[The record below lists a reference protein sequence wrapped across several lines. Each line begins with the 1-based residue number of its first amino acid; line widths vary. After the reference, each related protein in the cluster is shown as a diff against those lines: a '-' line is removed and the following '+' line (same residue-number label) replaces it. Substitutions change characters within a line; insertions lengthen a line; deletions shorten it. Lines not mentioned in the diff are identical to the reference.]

1 MFKKRLISLL
11 LLVSLIGSI
20 SCNVVAASNTTQTTI
35 TSTEYA
41 DKTLAGL
48 LGHFAGFLSGYE
60 FVWNDDGSP
69 RSPLPENWFSIL
81 NGPYAGNY
89 TYAGDSQY
97 PGYQRFWEDGIVAS
111 DDDYHI
117 DIFNQHILN
126 KHGPNVSYYDI
137 KEEWKEHYVHDW
149 GAGFKAAYLTRHM
162 DMLPPFTGRN
172 EYGNEFYWCT
182 EAYIESDTLG
192 MATPGMPQKAVELA
206 EKFSSVTGDFDGI
219 EWAKFSAAMYALAY
233 TEASAY
239 DVVTKAASALR
250 EDSWPRS
257 IYNQC
262 IALYQSDITWREAV
276 ITIASQKR
284 NVAGSDNVQTLTDV
298 NNAIVILSLLFGEND
313 YLKTMKI
320 ASLAGYDGDCN
331 AATATGIMGI
341 LKGTVGTP
349 NEILSRLYKNG
360 DCMYIN
366 DTQTFFDPYI
376 KLNYPR
382 EQSINDIVSLFQEN
396 AETIIRAEGGTINN
410 GVYSICCRAIQ
421 ETPCLSVLN
430 CDFENEESS
439 AWQVSGAADLANSNA
454 HSGTY
459 AAEIRAGGSISQT
472 ISGLSFG
479 KTYTLTYYTKTAP
492 NATSLGTITTGTQS
506 YTSTARDT
514 SNCWVRRDL
523 TFTSN
528 SNEIILQFSAMG
540 RAYFD
545 NISISESQSHIKTK
559 YEAEDATVQNC
570 SVSNEESA
578 SGGGYIYAG
587 NGSTISF
594 DVPVQETAEYM
605 MEIQY
610 ANGGAY
616 LASQALQINGKEFS
630 NIFFPKTAS
639 SEVFYSDSICVPI
652 ELSSGNNI
660 INLSCHFNSVAIDC
674 IYIYKIDDAAIESPY
689 IFSDQ
694 AVDDYNY
701 LQNDDFSNGHNAW
714 NVWYGSGSGENA
726 SYVERDGT
734 TENQYCLVQSSSF
747 AYEVYT
753 SQTVSE
759 IPNGHYTLRAYVK
772 SSGNQENCFLSA
784 KGFGAGLEQ
793 KLKVPHYGDDEWVY
807 MEIPGIL
814 VQTNSITVGF
824 YTLSSA
830 NTWLKV
836 DRVELLRE
844 EENYIVNS
852 SFEDESRQEDWGV
865 WPGRNGSDYDASY
878 FESGGLDGSTRLT
891 HCKNTPYEVFTGQTI
906 SNLGNGVYTLSA
918 WVKGD
923 GREKHFLS
931 IKHHGAEELVC
942 AIPCTDTWKQ
952 ICIRNIPITSGQCE
966 VGVYSIADSF
976 DWCSVDSIVLEKTNE
991 YYKPIDCNMSGNLLV
1006 NSSFEN
1012 DPLPSMDGWGIWAGT
1027 SGHDADASFI
1037 EESGYLSNWRLTH
1050 YKNSNYEVFNG
1061 QTISNLRPGRYTL
1074 SAWVMGDGLG
1084 THFLSIKNHGHAE
1097 QIVTIPN
1104 SPYPQWTKI
1113 EITNI
1118 PIYTGSCEIG
1128 VYSNAP
1134 AGSWCS
1140 ADNLV
1145 FVLQN

>member
-1 MFKKRLISLL
+1 
-11 LLVSLIGSI
+11 
-20 SCNVVAASNTTQTTI
+20 
-35 TSTEYA
+35 
-41 DKTLAGL
+41 
-48 LGHFAGFLSGYE
+48 
-60 FVWNDDGSP
+60 
-69 RSPLPENWFSIL
+69 
-81 NGPYAGNY
+81 
-89 TYAGDSQY
+89 
-97 PGYQRFWEDGIVAS
+97 
-111 DDDYHI
+111 
-117 DIFNQHILN
+117 
-126 KHGPNVSYYDI
+126 
-137 KEEWKEHYVHDW
+137 
-149 GAGFKAAYLTRHM
+149 
-162 DMLPPFTGRN
+162 MLPPFTGRN

-182 EAYIESDTLG
+182 EAYIENDTLG

-233 TEASAY
+233 TETSAY
-239 DVVTKAASALR
+239 DVVVKAALALR

-257 IYNQC
+257 VYNQC
-262 IALYQSDITWREAV
+262 IALYQSGVTWREAV
-276 ITIASQKR
+276 VTIASQKR

-341 LKGTVGTP
+341 LKGMDGTP

-360 DCMYIN
+360 NCTYIN

-382 EQSINDIVSLFQEN
+382 EQSINDIVTLFQKN

-410 GVYSICCRAIQ
+410 GVYSIHCRAIQ
-421 ETPCLSVLN
+421 ETHCLAVLN
-430 CDFENEESS
+430 RDFEDRNSS
-439 AWQVSGAADLANSNA
+439 AWQVSGAADLASTNA
-454 HSGTY
+454 HSGTC
-459 AAEIRAGGSISQT
+459 AAEIRTGGSISQT
-472 ISGLSFG
+472 ISGLSSG
-479 KTYTLTYYTKTAP
+479 KTYTLTYYTKTAA
-492 NATSLGTITTGTQS
+492 NATSFGEIVTGAQS
-506 YTSTARDT
+506 YTATARDT
-514 SNCWVRRDL
+514 SNNWVRRDL
-523 TFTSN
+523 TFSSN
-528 SNEIILQFSAMG
+528 SEEVILRFSAIG

-545 NISISESQSHIKTK
+545 NISIFESKSYSKVK
-559 YEAEDATVQNC
+559 YEAEDANIQNC
-570 SVSNEESA
+570 SSFSKESA
-578 SGGGYIYAG
+578 SGGRYIYAG
-587 NGSTISF
+587 NGSAISF
-594 DVPVQETAEYM
+594 NIPVQETAEYM

-610 ANGGAY
+610 ANGGEH
-616 LASQALQINGKEFS
+616 LASQTLEINGKEFS

-652 ELSSGNNI
+652 ELLSGNNEI
-660 INLSCHFNSVAIDC
+660 ELFSNFNSVAIDC
-674 IYIYKIDDAAIESPY
+674 IYIYRVDAAAIESPY

-694 AVDDYNY
+694 VVDYFNY
-701 LQNDDFSNGHNAW
+701 LQNSDFSNGHDSW
-714 NVWYGSGSGENA
+714 EVWYGAGSAENA
-726 SYVERDGT
+726 SCVERDGT
-734 TENQYCLVQSSSF
+734 ATNQYCLIQSSSS

-772 SSGNQENCFLSA
+772 SSGNQKKCYLSA

-793 KLKVPHYGDDEWVY
+793 KLKVPHYGDDKWTY

-824 YTLSSA
+824 YTLSAA
-830 NTWLKV
+830 NTWLKI

-844 EENYIVNS
+844 EENYIVNA
-852 SFEDESRQEDWGV
+852 SFEEESRQEDWGV

-878 FESGGLDGSTRLT
+878 YEVGAIDGNMRLT
-891 HCKNTPYEVFTGQTI
+891 HCKNTPYEVFTGQAI
-906 SNLGNGVYTLSA
+906 SNLENGMYTLSA
-918 WVKGD
+918 WVKGA
-923 GREKHFLS
+923 GTEKHFLS
-931 IKHHGAEELVC
+931 IKHHGSDELMR

-952 ICIRNIPITSGQCE
+952 ICIQNIPITSGQCE
-966 VGVYSIADSF
+966 VGVYSIADAF
-976 DWCSVDSIVLEKTNE
+976 DWCSIDSIVLEKSNE
-991 YYKPIDCNMSGNLLV
+991 YYKPIDCNISGNLLV
-1006 NSSFEN
+1006 NASFEN
-1012 DPLPSMDGWGIWAGT
+1012 DSMPSMDGWGVWPGT
-1027 SGHDADASFI
+1027 SGDGADASFV

-1050 YKNSNYEVFNG
+1050 YKSTNYEVFNG
-1061 QTISNLRPGRYTL
+1061 QTISNLQPGRYTL

-1097 QIVTIPN
+1097 QIVPIPS
-1104 SPYPQWTKI
+1104 SPYPQWKKI

-1140 ADNLV
+1140 VDDLA
-1145 FVLQN
+1145 FMLQN